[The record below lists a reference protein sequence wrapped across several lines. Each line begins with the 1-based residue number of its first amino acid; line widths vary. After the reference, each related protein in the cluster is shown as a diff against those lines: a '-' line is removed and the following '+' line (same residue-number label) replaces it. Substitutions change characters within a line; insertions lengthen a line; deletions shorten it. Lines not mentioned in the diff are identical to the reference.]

1 MPAEHREEAIADMR
15 RRALELLEP
24 LRAEL
29 GPRTTQAIER
39 ALLDT
44 INEIERTA

>member
-29 GPRTTQAIER
+29 GPRTGKTVER
-39 ALLDT
+39 ELLDT
-44 INEIERTA
+44 INEIDRTA

>member
-1 MPAEHREEAIADMR
+1 MPAEHRAEAIADMR

-29 GPRTTQAIER
+29 GPRTSQVIGRE
-39 ALLDT
+39 LLDT
-44 INEIERTA
+44 ISEIERTA